1 MEIADIAKKY
11 NYDRMEQ
18 SDLTYW
24 AKWSF
29 ARIPYRP
36 PEELAVK
43 RRRDKLGS
51 KNKGIAEIG

>member
-1 MEIADIAKKY
+1 MEIADTAKKY
-11 NYDRMEQ
+11 NYDLMEQ

-36 PEELAVK
+36 PEELAMK
-43 RRRDKLGS
+43 RRRD
-51 KNKGIAEIG
+51 